1 MHQELKELWVI
12 RGNKYFLFLTYIQSV
27 KQHLGQRYEGNK
39 VYSAAAETEA
49 FQTYIQ
55 ECAKVSWDLCVQT
68 PPMVID
74 CTIKE
79 FNPDMHKHFF
89 KSNKESNEIVMYH
102 WPTLLQSTAGPVLSP
117 GTVQT

>member
-1 MHQELKELWVI
+1 MI
-12 RGNKYFLFLTYIQSV
+12 RGYNLFSSCPPQSI

-39 VYSAAAETEA
+39 VYDAAAETEA
-49 FQTYIQ
+49 FRTYIQ

-74 CTIKE
+74 CSIKE

-89 KSNKESNEIVMYH
+89 TSNKDSNEIVRYH